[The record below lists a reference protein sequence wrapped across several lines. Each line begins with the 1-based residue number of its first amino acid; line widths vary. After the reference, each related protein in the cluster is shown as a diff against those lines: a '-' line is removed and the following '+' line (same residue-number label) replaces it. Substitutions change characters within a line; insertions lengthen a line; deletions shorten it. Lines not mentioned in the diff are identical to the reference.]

1 MSILGDTEC
10 PTKAEIWSH
19 LEPLLPPDPRPAGPD
34 RLEIR
39 EAADGRLSV
48 NLSTTEGTPIADRKV
63 SFSSS
68 CDRLAETIAV
78 LVASWETDLH
88 PEWSPL
94 NQPSMPATDR
104 QPQTVVARA
113 GPAPEANLLRVSP
126 TVGAVGS
133 YADGLFAPGFLAG
146 ASVGRV
152 QSLWSVLAVATGVG
166 PRSLA
171 LGPGKVSWERLDVS
185 LGVARTVVLRK
196 GWLDLHL
203 AALCGALR
211 AAGAGFPENSTVTTL
226 DLGASGGI
234 RALWRTHVV
243 EPWIGADLDVWPRD
257 EKVHVHDWPQARTLP
272 HLEPR
277 VGIGV
282 DVKIGR

>member
-1 MSILGDTEC
+1 MGPSSMSILGDTEC

-104 QPQTVVARA
+104 QP
-113 GPAPEANLLRVSP
+113 
-126 TVGAVGS
+126 
-133 YADGLFAPGFLAG
+133 
-146 ASVGRV
+146 
-152 QSLWSVLAVATGVG
+152 
-166 PRSLA
+166 
-171 LGPGKVSWERLDVS
+171 
-185 LGVARTVVLRK
+185 
-196 GWLDLHL
+196 
-203 AALCGALR
+203 
-211 AAGAGFPENSTVTTL
+211 
-226 DLGASGGI
+226 
-234 RALWRTHVV
+234 
-243 EPWIGADLDVWPRD
+243 
-257 EKVHVHDWPQARTLP
+257 
-272 HLEPR
+272 
-277 VGIGV
+277 
-282 DVKIGR
+282 